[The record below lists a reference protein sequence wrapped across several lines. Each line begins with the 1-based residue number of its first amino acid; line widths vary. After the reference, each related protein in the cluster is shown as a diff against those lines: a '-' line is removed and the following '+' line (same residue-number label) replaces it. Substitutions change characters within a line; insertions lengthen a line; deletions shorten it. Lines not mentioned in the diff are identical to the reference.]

1 MFAAW
6 AMHYGF
12 RRGTTIAGLIMV
24 LLASLVLSIVL
35 DRAIPALPLIAVGY
49 LLPNFDRVGGLLRPH
64 RIERNGEPAQYRA
77 GSSNSQ

>member
-12 RRGTTIAGLIMV
+12 RRAATLAGLALGLI
-24 LLASLVLSIVL
+24 ASLVLSIVL

-49 LLPNFDRVGGLLRPH
+49 LLPNLDRIAKTVHAGA
-64 RIERNGEPAQYRA
+64 GEPALIERVRA
-77 GSSNSQ
+77 TARG

>member
-12 RRGTTIAGLIMV
+12 RRAATIAGLALGLI
-24 LLASLVLSIVL
+24 ASLVLSIVL

-49 LLPNFDRVGGLLRPH
+49 LLPNVDRVARLLRHEPD
-64 RIERNGEPAQYRA
+64 ERAPTAPG
-77 GSSNSQ
+77 